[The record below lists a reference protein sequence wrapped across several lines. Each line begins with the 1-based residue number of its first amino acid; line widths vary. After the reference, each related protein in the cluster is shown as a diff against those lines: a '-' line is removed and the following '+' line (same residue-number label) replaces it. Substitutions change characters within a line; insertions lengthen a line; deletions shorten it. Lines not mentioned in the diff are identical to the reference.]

1 MIRKTYDIYL
11 VKSGRLDDFVGWTW
25 LNLRAFDDYD
35 LAVDFMNTVV
45 KMIKREDLGEKE
57 DVEIETITVE
67 KL

>member
-1 MIRKTYDIYL
+1 MSKGTYEIHL

-25 LNLRAFDDYD
+25 LNLRAFDDYE
-35 LAVDFMNTVV
+35 LAQRFKYEVCKQIDPAA
-45 KMIKREDLGEKE
+45 LGETD